1 MQNPYQAPVADLSD
15 ASLLPSDEGVQP
27 AGFWRRVGAHLL
39 DTLFM
44 LPVVGLT
51 YWGSSLS
58 RYFYAWWVVPGL
70 LIGLFYSGYLVQRF
84 GGTPGKLLMKLR
96 VEMADGSAVST
107 KAAFLRAGVLQ
118 LIGLA
123 TSLGLALSALA
134 MDDATYLSMGFM
146 QRSEALTSS
155 GPGWQFALT
164 IAMQVWIWGSLV
176 VLLVN
181 KRRRAPHD
189 FIAGTV
195 LVSAA
200 P

>member
-1 MQNPYQAPVADLSD
+1 MQNPYQAPAADLNS
-15 ASLLPSDEGVQP
+15 APNAAADEGVQP

-58 RYFYAWWVVPGL
+58 RNFYAWWLVRGV
-70 LIGLFYSGYLVQRF
+70 LIGLFYSCYLVRRY

-107 KAAFLRAGVLQ
+107 KAALLRAGVLQ
-118 LIGLA
+118 ALGLA

-146 QRSEALTSS
+146 QRSEALSSS
-155 GPGWQFALT
+155 GPAWQFALS
-164 IAMQVWIWGSLV
+164 IALQVWIWGSLV

-200 P
+200 Q